1 MGDFMILIV
10 NSTSFRNNTFR
21 HNKNKNHFM
30 LQQTRFSPNNKK
42 KLYTTTKIAITL
54 CSSVYNTTISHS
66 SLFYNFIYP
75 KNNPSAIILKT

>member
-1 MGDFMILIV
+1 MVDFMILIV

-54 CSSVYNTTISHS
+54 CSSVYTTVSHS
-66 SLFYNFIYP
+66 FLFNNFIYP